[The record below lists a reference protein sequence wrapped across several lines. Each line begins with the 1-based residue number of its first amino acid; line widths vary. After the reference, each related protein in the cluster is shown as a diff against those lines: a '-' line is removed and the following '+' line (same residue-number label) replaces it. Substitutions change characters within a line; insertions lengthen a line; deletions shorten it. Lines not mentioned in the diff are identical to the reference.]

1 LLIKHIKIIDLL
13 FFNVIDERNWQRRI
27 LNEENINN
35 CLIYEILLTLI
46 FSKGK
51 CMKKIIKLSMLTL
64 AFSMIA
70 ACSTTGNIQSQI
82 DDLNSKISQ
91 ISSDAASA
99 QASAAE
105 ATASA
110 EAAEAAANRAA
121 QYAQDSNRKLDRG
134 YIRPMVE

>member
-1 LLIKHIKIIDLL
+1 
-13 FFNVIDERNWQRRI
+13 
-27 LNEENINN
+27 
-35 CLIYEILLTLI
+35 
-46 FSKGK
+46 
-51 CMKKIIKLSMLTL
+51 MKKIIKLSMLTL

-121 QYAQDSNRKLDRG
+121 QYAQDSNRKLDSG
-134 YIRPMVE
+134 YIRPTMK

>member
-1 LLIKHIKIIDLL
+1 
-13 FFNVIDERNWQRRI
+13 
-27 LNEENINN
+27 
-35 CLIYEILLTLI
+35 
-46 FSKGK
+46 
-51 CMKKIIKLSMLTL
+51 MKKIIKLAMLTL

-70 ACSTTGNIQSQI
+70 ACSATTGVGNIQSQI

>member
-1 LLIKHIKIIDLL
+1 
-13 FFNVIDERNWQRRI
+13 
-27 LNEENINN
+27 
-35 CLIYEILLTLI
+35 
-46 FSKGK
+46 
-51 CMKKIIKLSMLTL
+51 MKKIIKLSMLTL
-64 AFSMIA
+64 VFSMIA

-121 QYAQDSNRKLDRG
+121 QYAQDSNRKLDSG

>member
-1 LLIKHIKIIDLL
+1 M
-13 FFNVIDERNWQRRI
+13 FFNAIDERNWQRWK

-35 CLIYEILLTLI
+35 CLIYKILLTLI

-51 CMKKIIKLSMLTL
+51 YMKKIIKLSMITL

-70 ACSTTGNIQSQI
+70 ACAATTGVGNIQSQI

-91 ISSDAASA
+91 ITSDAASA
-99 QASAAE
+99 QAAA
-105 ATASA
+105 ADAAASA

-121 QYAQDSNRKLDRG
+121 QYAQDTNRKLDSGFR
-134 YIRPMVE
+134 RSMVK